1 LYKVARHS
9 GGGNVV
15 KRLTVRG
22 CGVVLVAGLLAAGCT
37 PEPGP
42 MPSATPPPSVASPS
56 PRPTPTENAQ
66 ERQQRLDFEA
76 AEKAYLTADAETARL
91 ALKGGANNPTKVL
104 LATATGQYLD
114 VQVEDLRTLKMNGW
128 RADRPLRTS
137 VSADGGWSPKE
148 IGLTACEDGSEV
160 KLLDQEGK
168 EVAKD
173 RHRRFVQKL
182 TAVRR
187 DGTWK
192 ISTIESK
199 VVKNFDDEA
208 ACAL

>member
-1 LYKVARHS
+1 
-9 GGGNVV
+9 VV

-42 MPSATPPPSVASPS
+42 TPSATPPPSVSSPS

-76 AEKAYLTADAETARL
+76 AEKAYLTADAEVNRL
-91 ALKGGANNPTKVL
+91 GQMGGASKATKIL
-104 LATATGQYLD
+104 LATTDGQYLD
-114 VQVEDLRTLKMNGW
+114 VQVEDLKTLKENGW
-128 RADRPLRTS
+128 RTDRPLRTS
-137 VSADGGWSPKE
+137 VTANGGWSPEE
-148 IGLTACEDGSEV
+148 IGLTACEDASKV
-160 KLLDQEGK
+160 KLLDSDGK

-173 RHRRFVQKL
+173 RDRRFVQRL

-192 ISTIESK
+192 ISGIESK
-199 VVKNFDDEA
+199 VVRNFSGEA